1 MRQLAGP
8 VLLLTLLVPALG
20 CDKATPV
27 APTGTTLVISASPAS
42 IPTNTGSSTITVVAR
57 KANGTPVNPGTEV
70 RFDTT
75 LGTIDS
81 VATTN
86 SSGVATATLRGDG
99 RFGKATVRATSGVA
113 TAVTVDVEV
122 GSAAKTISLQ
132 ATPTTLAA
140 TGGDVK
146 LTALVRNSNGQPA
159 AGVGVNFT
167 TELGRLRS
175 GGAILTTDAN
185 GLVRDTL
192 TVSADEIERT
202 STTGFT
208 VNATTTD
215 GSGGLVSTSFE
226 VKVQTDRPTANFT
239 ASSLGK
245 FQVQFQ
251 STSTGQEPLDFEWD
265 FGDPS
270 SADNTSTD
278 RNPRHDYGTAG
289 LFTVTLTVSNAQGF
303 TDVVVKQIQVENGKV
318 TIVGG

>member
-1 MRQLAGP
+1 
-8 VLLLTLLVPALG
+8 
-20 CDKATPV
+20 
-27 APTGTTLVISASPAS
+27 
-42 IPTNTGSSTITVVAR
+42 
-57 KANGTPVNPGTEV
+57 
-70 RFDTT
+70 
-75 LGTIDS
+75 
-81 VATTN
+81 
-86 SSGVATATLRGDG
+86 
-99 RFGKATVRATSGVA
+99 
-113 TAVTVDVEV
+113 
-122 GSAAKTISLQ
+122 
-132 ATPTTLAA
+132 
-140 TGGDVK
+140 
-146 LTALVRNSNGQPA
+146 VRNSNGQPA

-175 GGAILTTDAN
+175 GGAILITDAN

-215 GSGGLVSTSFE
+215 GAGGLINTSFE

-245 FQVQFQ
+245 FKVQFQ
-251 STSTGQEPLDFEWD
+251 STSTGQEPLTFEWD
-265 FGDPS
+265 FGDPG

-278 RNPRHDYGTAG
+278 RNPQHDYVTGG
-289 LFTVTLTVSNAQGF
+289 LFTVTLTVSNTQGF